1 MKSDEIIS
9 GITSF
14 INDKISQLSAQNPV
28 INIFRPVI
36 ARAVNNNLGKLDS
49 VFKLIQDSNG
59 NIDIEN
65 ILNEMV
71 DNLIVSKVQRYPDV
85 LNGVEIGEGHI
96 KLNIPLINKS
106 VVLDSE
112 DIEEFK
118 NRLIATK

>member
-14 INDKISQLSAQNPV
+14 VNDKISQLSAQNPV

-36 ARAVNNNLGKLDS
+36 ARAINNNLGKLDS
-49 VFKLIQDSNG
+49 AFKLIQDSNG

-118 NRLIATK
+118 NRLIAAK